1 MSGMLESCGIGNC
14 WVFLVKRFASIVG
27 IFILEES
34 SNEVITTF
42 LLLFSL
48 RFHPHFKKIVASRL
62 QHNDIN
68 TLAKVLSDSSTGR
81 QQ

>member
-1 MSGMLESCGIGNC
+1 MFGMLESCGIGNFC
-14 WVFLVKRFASIVG
+14 AFLVKRFASSVG
-27 IFILEES
+27 IFILEKL
-34 SNEVITTF
+34 SNDLNNIF

-81 QQ
+81 QL